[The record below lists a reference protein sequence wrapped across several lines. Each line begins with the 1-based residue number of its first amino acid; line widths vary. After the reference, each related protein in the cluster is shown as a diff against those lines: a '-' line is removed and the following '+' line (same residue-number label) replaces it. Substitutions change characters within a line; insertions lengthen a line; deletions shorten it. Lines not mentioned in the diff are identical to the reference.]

1 MAISSVLTPEKIT
14 GRQRPSVD
22 AAQNFI
28 SGGSVLGSSVI
39 SSAANKIVGFQRT
52 AAVRPV
58 IPDVNSIISSI
69 SSNIVN
75 NLNSTLNK
83 SSSAVQNTIENKI
96 QNFKN
101 EVFNVIKNIEN
112 KIEQISVLTNQKN
125 EIIEY
130 VNNTN
135 LTNKKEI
142 IQEVNKISSFAV
154 SNKQELIQYIKNTNL
169 ESKNEIINLINQTKN
184 DITINKNELIDYIEK
199 TSVNKIFE
207 YIQNTTVNRN
217 IFSDSIKN
225 VSNSVSN
232 NKVKIDNIESSFN
245 LTKKELIEFIQKTNI
260 ENSQSVIQLINEN
273 KKEIVTNKTDLIE
286 YVNNTVIQ
294 SNVVSKVENLENIVS
309 QVRADVAQSQSAQ
322 PIQQETFGIG
332 TQLRQ
337 VVQNIRENVNETLSK
352 TITNLTTEYRKK
364 VQEVDSA
371 KPTGI
376 LQKFIDA
383 YNTAFGFA
391 QFFSN
396 RKNILRLKNNLN
408 AIKDSFTESFSTAKL
423 LRQVIIK
430 IVKQLSNLP
439 KATSS
444 GGGGFNVDVDI
455 PGPKMKQSLP
465 RNARGM
471 GRGKMFAL
479 GAGALGLG
487 AAGAA
492 TVNALADTGQVQ
504 SAATQPMIPG
514 DAVDQFSIIVDRF
527 ATAVDNL
534 MRGAT
539 GKKKTEAKASSSGGG
554 GSPQSPSSPGSPGS
568 SSGGMPTVSGE
579 GTPEQQGML
588 KALRYAEGTT
598 KSYGTIFGGN
608 VVKELEEGKL
618 TVQEVINMADT
629 GKLPQR
635 LGGGSVPGY
644 GKGSKAT
651 GAYQFMPGTLEG
663 LIKQGALDPNEM
675 FTNKVQ
681 DRAALQLAANRGV
694 TADLLKKEGFSANVA
709 NKLAPE
715 WASVPTLSGR
725 SYYGQPVKSLSSLQN
740 IYKQSVSATI
750 TPQKGT
756 MGGPSVDP
764 SKIAPETKATLATN
778 IAQPP
783 PSQSEPQVNIMS
795 LDMTGGQKQQ
805 QSSAVTAPP
814 PGGAEKSSGP
824 TIPLLPAS
832 NPENFLV
839 LYSRM
844 VYNIVDG

>member
-14 GRQRPSVD
+14 GRQRPSVG

-28 SGGSVLGSSVI
+28 SGGSVLGSSVV

-75 NLNSTLNK
+75 NLNNTLNQ
-83 SSSAVQNTIENKI
+83 SSGVVQNTVENKI

-101 EVFNVIKNIEN
+101 EIFKVIKNIEN

-169 ESKNEIINLINQTKN
+169 ESKQEIINLINQTKN

-199 TSVNKIFE
+199 TSINKVFD
-207 YIQNTTVNRN
+207 YIQNTTVNKN

-232 NKVKIDNIESSFN
+232 SNVKIDNIESSFN

-260 ENSQSVIQLINEN
+260 ENKQSVIQLINEN
-273 KKEIVTNKTDLIE
+273 KKEIVNSKTDLIE

-294 SNVVSKVENLENIVS
+294 SNVVKKVENLENVVN
-309 QVRADVAQSQSAQ
+309 QVRADVAQSQSSQ
-322 PIQQETFGIG
+322 SVQQEKFGIG

-337 VVQNIRENVNETLSK
+337 VVQNVRENVNETLSK

-396 RKNILRLKNNLN
+396 RKNIARLKDNLS

-465 RNARGM
+465 RSARGM
-471 GRGKMFAL
+471 GRGKMLAM

-504 SAATQPMIPG
+504 PVAAQPMIPG
-514 DAVDQFSIIVDRF
+514 NVVDQFSIIVDRF
-527 ATAVDNL
+527 TNAVDNL
-534 MRGAT
+534 IKGAT
-539 GKKKTEAKASSSGGG
+539 GNKKTQAMAKPSGGG
-554 GSPQSPSSPGSPGS
+554 GGGVPSSGSPGGGT
-568 SSGGMPTVSGE
+568 SGGGTPGGPADFSGSGNEEKAFNYFISQGYTKEQAAGIVGNLMQENRALNPTVANSIGHK
-579 GTPEQQGML
+579 GIAQWDP
-588 KALRYAEGTT
+588 KDRYPKMVAFA
-598 KSYGTIFGGN
+598 KS
-608 VVKELEEGKL
+608 
-618 TVQEVINMADT
+618 
-629 GKLPQR
+629 
-635 LGGGSVPGY
+635 
-644 GKGSKAT
+644 KG
-651 GAYQFMPGTLEG
+651 
-663 LIKQGALDPNEM
+663 LDPNTLEAQLQFVEQELKTGSGGLSKGRLQGTKSVEEAAVLVRKQYLRPGEAEAM
-675 FTNKVQ
+675 DSNRIRFGQQVLSKYGGKVQ
-681 DRAALQLAANRGV
+681 PGKPGIDGK
-694 TADLLKKEGFSANVA
+694 TG
-709 NKLAPE
+709 APGKD
-715 WASVPTLSGR
+715 SI
-725 SYYGQPVKSLSSLQN
+725 SSTT
-740 IYKQSVSATI
+740 TI
-750 TPQKGT
+750 
-756 MGGPSVDP
+756 VEP
-764 SKIAPETKATLATN
+764 SKLVPSAKSTTAQAIS
-778 IAQPP
+778 QPP
-783 PSQSEPQVNIMS
+783 PSQAEPQVNIMS

-805 QSSAVTAPP
+805 QQSSAMTAPSS
-814 PGGAEKSSGP
+814 GGTQKSPGP

>member
-14 GRQRPSVD
+14 GRQRPSIG

-309 QVRADVAQSQSAQ
+309 QVRADVAQSQSSQ

-396 RKNILRLKNNLN
+396 RKNILRLRNNLN
-408 AIKDSFTESFSTAKL
+408 AVKDSFTESFSTAKL

-534 MRGAT
+534 IRGAT

-554 GSPQSPSSPGSPGS
+554 GGSPQSPSSPGSGGGGGGGPANFSGSENAEKAFNYFMSQGYSKEQSAGIVGNLMQENRALDPKVANKQGHKGIAQWDPKDRYPKLVKFAKERGLNPETLEAQLQYFEHEMVTGDGGLSKKRFLAEAKTVDQAAILMREGFFRPGES
-568 SSGGMPTVSGE
+568 EAMDSNRIMFGKQVL
-579 GTPEQQGML
+579 Q
-588 KALRYAEGTT
+588 KY
-598 KSYGTIFGGN
+598 GGN
-608 VVKELEEGKL
+608 VKPGVSGK
-618 TVQEVINMADT
+618 
-629 GKLPQR
+629 
-635 LGGGSVPGY
+635 PGE
-644 GKGSKAT
+644 KGS
-651 GAYQFMPGTLEG
+651 PGT
-663 LIKQGALDPNEM
+663 P
-675 FTNKVQ
+675 
-681 DRAALQLAANRGV
+681 GV
-694 TADLLKKEGFSANVA
+694 AGVA
-709 NKLAPE
+709 
-715 WASVPTLSGR
+715 
-725 SYYGQPVKSLSSLQN
+725 
-740 IYKQSVSATI
+740 
-750 TPQKGT
+750 
-756 MGGPSVDP
+756 GPSGEISLVEP
-764 SKIAPETKATLATN
+764 ALTQAEMQQRVAQKVS
-778 IAQPP
+778 QPP

-805 QSSAVTAPP
+805 QSSAMTAPP